1 VLTKLLV
8 FVFTLLLVF
17 GAPPASRAAASA
29 YAPGFTTHIVI
40 VGGRR
45 VYYRIGG
52 HGSAVLLLHGY
63 GDTGDMW
70 LPLAPSLA
78 KTHTVIVPDL
88 PGLGESR
95 PQRPDAPYD
104 MASVARTVH
113 GVLAGLNIHREAVV
127 GHDIGLMAAYAYAA
141 QYPSEVTRL
150 ALMDAPIPG
159 VGPWEQI
166 LPTPALWH
174 FNFYGKYAEELVAGR
189 ERIYLDRIWDAFAA
203 HPERITEAE
212 RERTSASY
220 AQPGNMHAGFSYF
233 EAFATDAKRNVAFAK
248 TPLPMPV
255 LAMGGA
261 KSFGTLMPQFASAV
275 ATNVATSVI
284 PDAGHWLE
292 DENPHATNAALLD
305 FLDAPIR

>member
-1 VLTKLLV
+1 MTKLLV
-8 FVFTLLLVF
+8 FVFTLLVVF
-17 GAPPASRAAASA
+17 GPPPASRAAADA
-29 YAPGFTTHIVI
+29 FGPGFTTHIVT

-45 VYYRIGG
+45 IYYRIGG
-52 HGSAVLLLHGY
+52 QGSAVLLLHGY

-70 LPLAPSLA
+70 LPLAAALA
-78 KTHTVIVPDL
+78 KTHTVIIPDL

-104 MASVARTVH
+104 MASAARTIH
-113 GVLAGLNIHREAVV
+113 GVLAGRGIHREAVV

-159 VGPWEQI
+159 VGPWQEI

-174 FNFYGKYAEELVAGR
+174 FNFYGKYAEALVAGR

-212 RERTSASY
+212 RARTSASY
-220 AQPGNMHAGFSYF
+220 AQPGNMHAGFAYF
-233 EAFATDAKRNVAFAK
+233 KAFATDAKRNAVFAK

-261 KSFGTLMPQFASAV
+261 KSFGTLMPRFASAV
-275 ATNVATSVI
+275 ATNVTTSVI

-292 DENPHATNAALLD
+292 DENPHATNAALVH
-305 FLDAPIR
+305 FLNAPSR

>member
-1 VLTKLLV
+1 MKKL
-8 FVFTLLLVF
+8 FVFAFTVLFVF
-17 GAPPASRAAASA
+17 GAPPPSRAAARTFAS
-29 YAPGFTTHIVI
+29 GFTAHVTT

-45 VYYRIGG
+45 VYYRVGG
-52 HGSAVLLLHGY
+52 HGPAVLLLHGY
-63 GDTGDMW
+63 GDTGEMW
-70 LPLAPSLA
+70 LPLAPTLA
-78 KTHTVIVPDL
+78 ESHTVIIPDL

-95 PQRPDAPYD
+95 PQPRDALYD
-104 MASVARTVH
+104 MASVARTMH
-113 GVLAGLNIHREAVV
+113 AVLAGLNIHREAVV

-174 FNFYGKYAEELVAGR
+174 FNFYGKYAEALVAGR
-189 ERIYLDRIWDAFAA
+189 ERIYLDRIWDAFAS
-203 HPERITEAE
+203 HPARISEAE
-212 RERTSASY
+212 RKRTAASY

-233 EAFATDAKRNVAFAK
+233 QAFAADAKRNAAFAK

-275 ATNVATSVI
+275 ARNVTSSVI

-292 DENPHATNAALLD
+292 EENPHGTNAALQH
-305 FLDAPIR
+305 FLNAPQR

>member
-1 VLTKLLV
+1 MSVLI
-8 FVFTLLLVF
+8 
-17 GAPPASRAAASA
+17 GMPPASRAAANA
-29 YAPGFTTHIVI
+29 FAPGFATRIVTA
-40 VGGRR
+40 GGRPT
-45 VYYRIGG
+45 YYRIGG

-63 GDTGDMW
+63 DDTGDMW
-70 LPLAPSLA
+70 LPLAPTLA

-88 PGLGESR
+88 PGLGGSR

-104 MASVARTVH
+104 MASVARTIH
-113 GVLAGLNIHREAVV
+113 GLLTGLNIHREAVV

-141 QYPSEVTRL
+141 QYPSDVTRL

-159 VGPWEQI
+159 VGPWEKI

-174 FNFYGKYAEELVAGR
+174 FNFYGKYAEKLVAGR

-212 RERTSASY
+212 RERTSVSY

-233 EAFATDAKRNVAFAK
+233 EAFATDAKRNVVFAE
-248 TPLPMPV
+248 TLLRMPV
-255 LAMGGA
+255 LAMVGA
-261 KSFGTLMPQFASAV
+261 KSFGALMPRFASAV
-275 ATNVATSVI
+275 ATNVTTSVI

-292 DENPHATNAALLD
+292 DENPTATNAALLK
-305 FLDAPIR
+305 FLNR

>member
-1 VLTKLLV
+1 VKNV
-8 FVFTLLLVF
+8 FVFAFTLSLAF
-17 GAPPASRAAASA
+17 GLSEPSHAEGNAF
-29 YAPGFTTHIVI
+29 APGFTTHIVT

-52 HGSAVLLLHGY
+52 HGTAVLLLHGY

-70 LPLAPSLA
+70 LPLAAALA

-95 PQRPDAPYD
+95 PQLHDAKYD
-104 MASVARTVH
+104 MASAARAIH
-113 GVLAGLNIHREAVV
+113 GVIAGLNIRREAVV
-127 GHDIGLMAAYAYAA
+127 GHDIGLMVAYAYAA
-141 QYPSEVTRL
+141 QYPKEVTRL
-150 ALMDAPIPG
+150 VLMDAPIPG

-189 ERIYLDRIWDAFAA
+189 ERIYLDWLWNRFAF
-203 HPERITEAE
+203 HPERIGDAE
-212 RERTSASY
+212 RASIAASY

-233 EAFATDAKRNVAFAK
+233 QGFATDAKQNAAFAK
-248 TPLPMPV
+248 TPLQMPV

-261 KSFGTLMPQFASAV
+261 KSFGTMMPKFASAIASHV
-275 ATNVATSVI
+275 TTTVI
-284 PDAGHWLE
+284 PDAGHCLE

-305 FLDAPIR
+305 FLNTPTQ